1 MKQDIHPEY
10 KIATVHCSCGNTF
23 QTRSTKSDLRVEI
36 CSNCH
41 PFYTG
46 KQKLIDAGGRV
57 ERFQRRYAKQQ
68 EESTA
73 RGAERARAAPAAPP
87 ARPASRPAP
96 EPAPEAAPEPE
107 AALPEPEAAL
117 PEPEAALPEP
127 EGVSSEPALEP
138 EES

>member
-23 QTRSTKSDLRVEI
+23 QTRSTKSELRVEI

-73 RGAERARAAPAAPP
+73 RGAERERAAPAAPR
-87 ARPASRPAP
+87 ARPVSSP
-96 EPAPEAAPEPE
+96 ESAPEAA
-107 AALPEPEAAL
+107 PEPEAAL